1 MLGGRTDNSTLQ
13 PERFHGLG
21 VAVLVFMQFG
31 TAHHIVRRQ
40 TGSGLRFIFL
50 FALPLPA
57 DTLTGYYGHDCGVQV
72 RGLLVH
78 VQHARYKVLVS
89 ESFP

>member
-1 MLGGRTDNSTLQ
+1 MLGGRADNSTLQ

-21 VAVLVFMQFG
+21 IAVLIFMQFS
-31 TAHHIVRRQ
+31 TTHHIVRRQ
-40 TGSGLRFIFL
+40 TWSGLRFIFL

-78 VQHARYKVLVS
+78 VQHAGHKVVITKGLL
-89 ESFP
+89 